1 MTKRQILIFAI
12 FLCGIVKTA
21 AQEFF
26 NLTAEQVRIDT
37 LLPHFSYSKDLGY
50 HYSDSVYDV
59 EIEYPEFIDMA
70 DDDIDRY
77 RKITDDLPP
86 ELPEVNVSVSVRS
99 MCRSCRLCFVTAD
112 TRSSS
117 VSCYPLK
124 HSPQRT
130 PFGG

>member
-50 HYSDSVYDV
+50 HYPDSVYDV
-59 EIEYPEFIDMA
+59 KIEYPEFIDMA
-70 DDDIDRY
+70 DDDIDKY

-86 ELPEVNVSVSVRS
+86 ELPEVNVSVSVSRKRS
-99 MCRSCRLCFVTAD
+99 RL
-112 TRSSS
+112 
-117 VSCYPLK
+117 
-124 HSPQRT
+124 
-130 PFGG
+130 